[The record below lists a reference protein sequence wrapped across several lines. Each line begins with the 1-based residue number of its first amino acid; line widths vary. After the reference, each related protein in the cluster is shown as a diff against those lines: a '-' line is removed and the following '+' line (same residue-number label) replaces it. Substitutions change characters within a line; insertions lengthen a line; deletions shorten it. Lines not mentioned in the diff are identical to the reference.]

1 MLMIN
6 CNKKKEYKAQVNI
19 LLTPEDDYFEYDLL
33 KIDSDGEITDKDKYV
48 ILLIY
53 YKYKWTMA
61 LYDLVHK

>member
-1 MLMIN
+1 M
-6 CNKKKEYKAQVNI
+6 AQVNI
-19 LLTPEDDYFEYDLL
+19 LSTPEDDYFEYDLL